1 MSLSFHIDFN
11 GQCQEAF
18 EYYAEHLG
26 GVTGLM
32 LQIKDSPM
40 SENHDVH
47 WQKKI
52 VHANINFDGIEIAGA
67 DLTPEQYQTPQGF
80 CVLLSFTSE
89 EKVKSAFDK
98 LAQGGNVIMAPQ
110 KTFWSKCYA
119 IVTDKFGVPWKLNCG
134 D

>member
-1 MSLSFHIDFN
+1 MSLSFHINFN

-26 GVTGLM
+26 GVIGLM
-32 LQIKDSPM
+32 LQVKDSPM
-40 SENHDVH
+40 SENHDAH
-47 WQKKI
+47 WQSKV

-67 DLTPEQYQTPQGF
+67 DLTPEQYQIPLGF
-80 CVLLSFTSE
+80 CVLLGFDSE
-89 EKVKSAFDK
+89 EKVKSAFSK
-98 LAQGGNVIMAPQ
+98 LEIGGNVILAPQ